1 MVSSVNN
8 TTSTADTKTSLVS
21 GAQATLDKNA
31 FLKLLIEQLKNQDPL
46 NPQDNTQFV
55 AQLAQFSN
63 LEQSMQT
70 NTAMT
75 TMTTVLQGQSNAQ
88 TTSLVGKTATLQ
100 GSTLSLTGNGTGT
113 SGSFSLAAASASTK
127 ATITNAKGD
136 TVRVLD
142 LGAKKAGINSF
153 TWDGRNASGNLQP
166 SGSYTVSIAATSDSG
181 GKISVSQD
189 LSGVVTSVSFD
200 KGYPVLTLDNGASA
214 PVSDLLR
221 VNNSTN

>member
-8 TTSTADTKTSLVS
+8 TTSSTNTTSSLVS
-21 GAQATLDKNA
+21 GAYSTLDKNA

-46 NPQDNTQFV
+46 NPQDNTEFV

-75 TMTTVLQGQSNAQ
+75 TMTSVLQGQSNAQ
-88 TTSLVGKTATLQ
+88 TTSLVGTTATLQ
-100 GSTLSLTGNGTGT
+100 GSTLSLSGNGTSA
-113 SGSFSLAAASASTK
+113 SGSFSLAAASTSTK
-127 ATITNAKGD
+127 VTITNASGD

-142 LGAKKAGINSF
+142 LGAKKAGINTF
-153 TWDGRNASGNLQP
+153 TWDGRNSSGDVQP
-166 SGSYTVSIAATSDSG
+166 SGSYTATIAATADSG
-181 GKISVSQD
+181 AKVSVSQD
-189 LSGVVTSVSFD
+189 LTGVVTSVSFD

-221 VNNSTN
+221 VDNSTK